1 MSEDPLMLAGLD
13 ADVIAETIEA
23 KKTKPKDKVAMM
35 KAETAAKKEERL
47 SQKASAPPPAPEPPP
62 PPKVEF
68 DKSAALDKIDAY
80 RERFPHVK
88 SRNKLSGKSSDAEI
102 KDELHFIEQ
111 QLGQKDGHM
120 GSHLYVLLLSGIEEG
135 SRHYNPLNL
144 NLHGL
149 SRVAKDNQDQF
160 APIIDELFIKYG
172 ASMYVGP
179 EMRLVMATATL
190 MYTVHSANNGNP
202 AMAQA
207 MAKMNQKV
215 SMPTT
220 DL

>member
-1 MSEDPLMLAGLD
+1 MLAGLD
-13 ADVIAETIEA
+13 ADVIADAVDSKKMTKKA
-23 KKTKPKDKVAMM
+23 KDPIAQKN
-35 KAETAAKKEERL
+35 AETAAKREERL
-47 SQKASAPPPAPEPPP
+47 AQRAGPSAPPPMTAEPFP